1 MIVKF
6 TIPGAAKAKQRP
18 RVNTKTGRIYTP
30 QATHKYEKAVKEAYS
45 DNYFFDGEYI
55 SIKILFKFKI
65 PKSYTKKQYS
75 EALAGVIRPSRADI
89 DNYIKSVL
97 DGLNKV
103 AYSDDRYIYK
113 IDAEKIFA
121 DKDET
126 IVEIKNWKIFQIWL
140 TLVRN
145 RSNI

>member
-6 TIPGAAKAKQRP
+6 TIEGPAKAKARP
-18 RVNTKTGRIYTP
+18 RINRNTGRVYTP
-30 QATHKYEKAVKEAYS
+30 NATHKYEKAVKEAYG
-45 DNYFFDGEYI
+45 DNYFFDNEYI

-65 PKSYTKKQYS
+65 PKSYTKKQRS
-75 EALAGVIRPSRADI
+75 EALEGNIHPSRADI

-113 IDAEKIFA
+113 IEAEKIFA

-126 IVEIKNWKIFQIWL
+126 IVEI
-140 TLVRN
+140 
-145 RSNI
+145 RSE

>member
-6 TIPGAAKAKQRP
+6 TIPGPAKAKERP
-18 RVNTKTGRIYTP
+18 KFNRNTGRPYTP
-30 QATHKYEKAVKEAYS
+30 NATHKYEKSVKEAYG
-45 DNYFFDGEYI
+45 DNYFFDKTFI

-65 PKSYTKKQYS
+65 PKSYTKKQHS
-75 EALAGVIRPSRADI
+75 EALVGSLRPTKADI

-113 IDAEKIFA
+113 IEAEKIFA
-121 DKDET
+121 EKDET
-126 IVEIKNWKIFQIWL
+126 IVEIKSL
-140 TLVRN
+140 
-145 RSNI
+145 

>member
-6 TIPGAAKAKQRP
+6 AIEGAAKAKQRP
-18 RVNTKTGRIYTP
+18 RINKKTGRVYTP
-30 QATHKYEKAVKEAYS
+30 NATHKYEKAVKEAYKG
-45 DNYFFDGEYI
+45 NYFFDNEYI

-65 PKSYTKKQYS
+65 PKSYTKKQHS
-75 EALAGVIRPSRADI
+75 DALAGVLRPTKADI

-113 IDAEKIFA
+113 IEAEKIFA

-126 IVEIKNWKIFQIWL
+126 IVEISSTKL
-140 TLVRN
+140 
-145 RSNI
+145 

>member
-6 TIPGAAKAKQRP
+6 IIPGPAKAKQRP
-18 RVNTKTGRIYTP
+18 RINKNTGRIYTP
-30 QATHKYEKAVKEAYS
+30 NTTHKYEKAVKEAYR
-45 DNYFFDGEYI
+45 DNYFFDSEYI

-65 PKSYTKKQYS
+65 PKSYTKKQHS
-75 EALAGVIRPSRADI
+75 EALAGTLRPSRADI

-113 IDAEKIFA
+113 IEAEKIFA

-126 IVEIKNWKIFQIWL
+126 IVEIKN
-140 TLVRN
+140 
-145 RSNI
+145 

>member
-18 RVNTKTGRIYTP
+18 RINKKTGRVYTP
-30 QATHKYEKAVKEAYS
+30 NTTHKYEKAVKEAYG
-45 DNYFFDGEYI
+45 DNYFFDSEYI

-75 EALAGVIRPSRADI
+75 DALAGILRPTKADI

-97 DGLNKV
+97 DGLNEV

-113 IDAEKIFA
+113 IEAEKIFA

-126 IVEIKNWKIFQIWL
+126 IVEISSTK
-140 TLVRN
+140 V
-145 RSNI
+145 

>member
-6 TIPGAAKAKQRP
+6 TIPGPAKAKARP

-30 QATHKYEKAVKEAYS
+30 NATHKYEKAVKEAYA

-65 PKSYTKKQYS
+65 PKSYTKKQRS
-75 EALAGVIRPSRADI
+75 EALEGNLRPTRADI
-89 DNYIKSVL
+89 DNYSKSVL

-113 IDAEKIFA
+113 IEAEKMFA
-121 DKDET
+121 DIDET
-126 IVEIKNWKIFQIWL
+126 IVEISSTK
-140 TLVRN
+140 V
-145 RSNI
+145 